1 MLHFSDQAKAN
12 VDVSTLDDAYVQK
25 ADNSSSPTRTHAGP
39 KITDPVDVLFNHFI
53 QQYLKNYLLVRRPNT
68 TETKESEVHTNSEPM
83 LTSGPVL
90 QPTDV
95 ANTMKA
101 IPKVE
106 VVSEPTIEMTTKMI
120 QTSAKTTEQATTT
133 APEQAVDKCKY
144 YCQKNGGCS
153 VRILPKSGFVSGKSM
168 GYDHD
173 HSCNRYTK

>member
-25 ADNSSSPTRTHAGP
+25 ADNSSSPTRTHAAP
-39 KITDPVDVLFNHFI
+39 KITDPVEVLFNHFI

-68 TETKESEVHTNSEPM
+68 TETKEPEVHTNSEPL

-120 QTSAKTTEQATTT
+120 QTSAKTTEQETTT
-133 APEQAVDKCKY
+133 SPEKAVDKCKY